1 MRKYSPS
8 LVDTLQGILIFI
20 SVSARLARNVALY
33 QKYAES
39 FPKRQQ
45 HNSNHRETKE
55 RESLWKKTLS
65 VILAAYLPCVVDIP
79 ELPPDVEK
87 AVLTFRYQFI
97 R

>member
-39 FPKRQQ
+39 FPKRQ
-45 HNSNHRETKE
+45 HNWHMNKVIIIINHRETKE
-55 RESLWKKTLS
+55 RESLCKKLFPW
-65 VILAAYLPCVVDIP
+65 YLPHTYPV
-79 ELPPDVEK
+79 
-87 AVLTFRYQFI
+87 R
-97 R
+97 